1 MSVFYECFMFLGVF
15 LRWVGILSAA
25 GATGEVYLLL
35 NIYHFDGIQCHV
47 KSLKKIFIYLKCE
60 RHQDLIL
67 FPQIIRAVQ
76 QLNRDKNVHGIIVQ
90 VC

>member
-1 MSVFYECFMFLGVF
+1 MCVSVFYECFMFLGVF

-47 KSLKKIFIYLKCE
+47 KSLKKIFI
-60 RHQDLIL
+60 
-67 FPQIIRAVQ
+67 
-76 QLNRDKNVHGIIVQ
+76 
-90 VC
+90 

>member
-1 MSVFYECFMFLGVF
+1 MCECFFMSVSCFLGVF

-47 KSLKKIFIYLKCE
+47 KSLKKI
-60 RHQDLIL
+60 LI
-67 FPQIIRAVQ
+67 
-76 QLNRDKNVHGIIVQ
+76 
-90 VC
+90 